1 MSLTRI
7 SSLFSTTIKYHD
19 KTAEPTAG
27 TRPSVAIAYFA
38 GALVALGYS
47 MPLGTPLSPAY
58 EGLGF
63 FALLMLFLMILP
75 VPARAL
81 SSGGRGYI
89 SFDRLALVATILVFG
104 GTQAAWVAGSVVFVW
119 TLLADPRRE
128 PFLQR
133 IMRAA
138 ANIGMFML
146 SVLAAGFVYSELGG
160 HTPLVDF
167 NLTELGRAL
176 VLVITL
182 QVVNELL
189 FMLMIWRDLSPKERR
204 RPFNWTSIATE
215 MFISTTGIITALVY
229 AYLPP
234 FSFAFYVAFVAAIA
248 ILFKWVAGLAEA
260 RRLRADEFAAV
271 NRINQLVSAATDL
284 NTLLEHV
291 FVEVRELVPSAA
303 FLLGIYKPHP
313 NELDILLNIDEGKRH
328 APSKRKLGQGILAWS
343 IQNRAS
349 IFISNTKK
357 DEHPAIKKMIT
368 TGREPV
374 SIIVVPIIYKAKP
387 IGALSVQDYKSNAF
401 NRHQL
406 HLLEGFARQ
415 IAVAIVNIRLFDEL
429 EAKQLMLEARVA
441 ERTAKLMQT
450 THSLTKAKSQAESLL
465 TQLERES
472 RSDALTGIPNRRH
485 LDEILPVEMERAK
498 RYSHPLA
505 IAMLDIDHFKM
516 VNDNLGHAMGDQV
529 LCTIAKTLTTELR
542 NTDIV
547 ARYGGEEFVIVF
559 PETTRSDSIAAC
571 EKLRT
576 LIALYPWPRLAR
588 NLAVTVSFGVAS
600 LDHIEQTVPQIL
612 ASADRAL
619 YQAKKSGRN
628 QVCSAQQP
636 QMLHAVKANLSS
648 FDIG

>member
-1 MSLTRI
+1 
-7 SSLFSTTIKYHD
+7 
-19 KTAEPTAG
+19 
-27 TRPSVAIAYFA
+27 
-38 GALVALGYS
+38 
-47 MPLGTPLSPAY
+47 MPLGTPLSHDYGGMA
-58 EGLGF
+58 F

-81 SSGGRGYI
+81 SNGGRGYI
-89 SFDRLALVATILVFG
+89 SFDRLALVAAILIFG
-104 GTQAAWVAGSVVFVW
+104 GIQAAWVAGSVVFVW

-128 PFLQR
+128 RFLQR
-133 IMRAA
+133 IMRTA

-160 HTPLVDF
+160 HTPLVAL
-167 NLTELGRAL
+167 NLVELGRAL
-176 VLVITL
+176 ALVITL
-182 QVVNELL
+182 QIVNELL
-189 FMLMIWRDLSPKERR
+189 FMLMTWRDLSPKERH
-204 RPFNWTSIATE
+204 RPFSWASIATE
-215 MFISTTGIITALVY
+215 VFISTAGIITALIY

-271 NRINQLVSAATDL
+271 NRINQLVSAATNL
-284 NTLLEHV
+284 NKLLERV

-303 FLLGIYKPHP
+303 FLLGIYKPHR
-313 NELDILLNIDEGKRH
+313 NELDILLNIDEGERH
-328 APSKRKLGQGILAWS
+328 APSKHKLGQGILAWS

-349 IFISNTKK
+349 IFISNAKK
-357 DEHPAIKKMIT
+357 DEHPAIKKMIPI
-368 TGREPV
+368 GREPV

-387 IGALSVQDYKSNAF
+387 IGALSVQDYKPNAF

-406 HLLEGFARQ
+406 HLLEGFASQ

-429 EAKQLMLEARVA
+429 EAKQLMLEARVS
-441 ERTAKLMQT
+441 ERTSKLMQT
-450 THSLTKAKSQAESLL
+450 THSLTKAKTQTELLL

-472 RSDALTGIPNRRH
+472 RSDSLTGIPNRRY

-505 IAMLDIDHFKM
+505 IAMLDIDHFKL
-516 VNDNLGHAMGDQV
+516 VNDSLGHAMGDQV

-559 PETTRSDSIAAC
+559 PETTGSDSIATC

-588 NLAVTVSFGVAS
+588 NLAVTVSFGVAA
-600 LDHIEQTVPQIL
+600 LEHIEQTVPQIL

-628 QVCSAQQP
+628 QVCGAQQP
-636 QMLHAVKANLSS
+636 QMLQAVKTELSS